1 MTARRILVPLLVV
14 VALLSTAAS
23 PVRAQQENA
32 AETECIKGTVAKVA
46 DNALYLKDT
55 SFPDET
61 LGKRDAMVLL
71 DKATTY
77 YDGAKK
83 VNKSALQPGNLV
95 LVRCRMAGKDRAAV
109 LVRIIGGKKL

>member
-1 MTARRILVPLLVV
+1 MTNRLSVV
-14 VALLSTAAS
+14 CLSVALALLLSAAS
-23 PVRAQQENA
+23 ARAAQDNA
-32 AETECIKGTVAKVA
+32 ADPECLKGTVAKVA
-46 DNALYLKDT
+46 DTALFLKGT

-71 DKATTY
+71 DKDTTY

-83 VNKSALQPGNLV
+83 VNKAALQPGHLV
-95 LVRCRMAGKDRAAV
+95 LVRCRMAGKDRAAI

>member
-1 MTARRILVPLLVV
+1 MTAPRLIVFLLAT
-14 VALLSTAAS
+14 VALFSLSV
-23 PVRAQQENA
+23 PRAYSQQENA
-32 AETECIKGTVAKVA
+32 AETECIKGTVAKVT
-46 DNALYLKDT
+46 DTALYLKET

-77 YDGAKK
+77 YDGPKK
-83 VNKSALQPGNLV
+83 VNKAALQPGHLV
-95 LVRCRMAGKDRAAV
+95 LVRCRMAGKERAAV